1 MTARAKW
8 FTGCIK
14 SRRRNTDFMKPF
26 VLAGV
31 LDFLL
36 IFFSELGDKTFFI
49 VAKEEV
55 EAALAEELHREE
67 NFGRKL
73 QDEQENE
80 RQLAAKEASLH
91 QEPTAGNENAVTLL
105 VRMPDGSRRGRR
117 FLKTDNLQGIS
128 INTRT
133 HPKPGED
140 PFDRVQTRLVTHLT
154 QCIPFPYGLSLW
166 RVRAD
171 YVIYFA
177 K

>member
-1 MTARAKW
+1 
-8 FTGCIK
+8 
-14 SRRRNTDFMKPF
+14 MK
-26 VLAGV
+26 VSNEIQLQLYGLYEITTEGV

-49 VAKEEV
+49 VAKEEA

-91 QEPTAGNENAVTLL
+91 QEPTAGNENVVTLL

-117 FLKTDNLQGIS
+117 FLKTDNLQVM
-128 INTRT
+128 RM
-133 HPKPGED
+133 
-140 PFDRVQTRLVTHLT
+140 LL
-154 QCIPFPYGLSLW
+154 LSLCECLMEVGEEDVFF
-166 RVRAD
+166 RTST
-171 YVIYFA
+171 
-177 K
+177 